1 MVYFQL
7 YLIAF
12 IIVLPEPRSNRY
24 VFPLLDLN
32 MIRTDQARTW
42 FSWIL
47 HGIAFSCLILLRV
60 ETLLFSVFCGSFA
73 RGLDLQSIDGF
84 LGSIAFLCIS
94 PRQLILTA
102 GMVTMKIAPSL
113 VRLYEQMPELKY
125 VIATAACIHWGNV

>member
-1 MVYFQL
+1 VVYFQL

-47 HGIAFSCLILLRV
+47 HGISFSCLILLRV

-113 VRLYEQMPELKY
+113 V
-125 VIATAACIHWGNV
+125 

>member
-47 HGIAFSCLILLRV
+47 RG
-60 ETLLFSVFCGSFA
+60 TLLFSA
-73 RGLDLQSIDGF
+73 WD
-84 LGSIAFLCIS
+84 
-94 PRQLILTA
+94 
-102 GMVTMKIAPSL
+102 
-113 VRLYEQMPELKY
+113 
-125 VIATAACIHWGNV
+125 